1 MLKSFLAKIYAGIV
15 SRKVHAWA
23 NNPFESQ
30 DKVFKGLIDQAKN
43 TKFGKDHKFGK
54 IKSYHDFKKHV
65 PVRDYEGLKDYIE
78 LIKNG
83 DEDVLWKGTPLY
95 FAKTSGTT
103 SGAKYIPIT
112 KESMP
117 YQISAAK
124 EALLLYIAET
134 GKADFVDGK
143 MIFTF

>member
-15 SRKVHAWA
+15 YRKVYSWA
-23 NNPFESQ
+23 NNPFDSQ
-30 DKVFKGLIDQAKN
+30 DKVFKELIQQAKN
-43 TKFGKDHKFGK
+43 TKFGKDHKFDQ
-54 IKSYHDFKKHV
+54 IKSYSDFRHYV

-78 LIKNG
+78 LIRKG
-83 DEDVLWKGTPLY
+83 DEDILWKGTPLY

-134 GKADFVDGK
+134 SLFVS
-143 MIFTF
+143 